1 MEKFYVDHV
10 VDINLIIMGNHS
22 SKIKDFIFVTS
33 SDLDPPELHA
43 KREYNPTKNVDV
55 SYGSYGA
62 KKYWK
67 ENAT

>member
-1 MEKFYVDHV
+1 
-10 VDINLIIMGNHS
+10 MGNHS